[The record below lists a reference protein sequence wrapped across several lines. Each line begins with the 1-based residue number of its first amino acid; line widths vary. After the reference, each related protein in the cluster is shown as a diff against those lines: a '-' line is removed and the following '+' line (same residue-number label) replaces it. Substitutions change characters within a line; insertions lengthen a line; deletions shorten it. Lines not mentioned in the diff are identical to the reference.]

1 MKIADFGFA
10 RRDTGQS
17 IEKSVLG
24 TPAFLA
30 PELFGEHHSKLV
42 SRKSDV
48 YSYGVVSTTLVNQIL
63 VNCC

>member
-1 MKIADFGFA
+1 VKIADFGFA

-48 YSYGVVSTTLVNQIL
+48 YSYGVVSTT
-63 VNCC
+63 